1 MPHSDSKIHELC
13 VPFCKIHKSH
23 ENFGLKHELHI
34 DPLPNSLQEDLI
46 NIGKTKLSL
55 SYIYFLLYVQPS
67 SIHVCYLQRD
77 SIYFEFS

>member
-1 MPHSDSKIHELC
+1 MNYACLSAKFTNLMKILAL
-13 VPFCKIHKSH
+13 STD
-23 ENFGLKHELHI
+23 NI